1 MDWRLILEF
10 LVIVGALA
18 MGARMGGVGLG
29 LWGAVG
35 LLVLVV
41 GFDVAPANIPGEV
54 LLIVLTVIM
63 AASAMEVAGGID
75 FLVRLADHPQESQAD
90 YHHRAASNLWLHL
103 CRRHGTHR
111 LPATAGD
118 LRSGA

>member
-54 LLIVLTVIM
+54 LLMDTRTFHGSPPTRRRSSASRGSLRGSGRRASENPSGSLT
-63 AASAMEVAGGID
+63 
-75 FLVRLADHPQESQAD
+75 
-90 YHHRAASNLWLHL
+90 
-103 CRRHGTHR
+103 
-111 LPATAGD
+111 LP
-118 LRSGA
+118 

>member
-41 GFDVAPANIPGEV
+41 GFDVAPALSFTSDCDMPP
-54 LLIVLTVIM
+54 LT
-63 AASAMEVAGGID
+63 GK
-75 FLVRLADHPQESQAD
+75 P
-90 YHHRAASNLWLHL
+90 
-103 CRRHGTHR
+103 
-111 LPATAGD
+111 
-118 LRSGA
+118 

>member
-18 MGARMGGVGLG
+18 MGARSGGVGLG

-41 GFDVAPANIPGEV
+41 GFDVS
-54 LLIVLTVIM
+54 L
-63 AASAMEVAGGID
+63 
-75 FLVRLADHPQESQAD
+75 
-90 YHHRAASNLWLHL
+90 
-103 CRRHGTHR
+103 
-111 LPATAGD
+111 
-118 LRSGA
+118 LRSIRYSATKRAPP

>member
-41 GFDVAPANIPGEV
+41 VFDVAPANIPGEV

-63 AASAMEVAGGID
+63 AASAMEVAGA
-75 FLVRLADHPQESQAD
+75 FKHES
-90 YHHRAASNLWLHL
+90 SWLE
-103 CRRHGTHR
+103 
-111 LPATAGD
+111 PS
-118 LRSGA
+118 LRSCSSLGSSCAGADNALHAPVQCTVSSDS

>member
-1 MDWRLILEF
+1 MDWKLVLEF
-10 LVIVGALA
+10 LVVAGALA

-54 LLIVLTVIM
+54 LLIGV
-63 AASAMEVAGGID
+63 S
-75 FLVRLADHPQESQAD
+75 R
-90 YHHRAASNLWLHL
+90 
-103 CRRHGTHR
+103 
-111 LPATAGD
+111 
-118 LRSGA
+118 